1 MRPFVVLKF
10 SSGSLWTNPACAHAI
25 EHQPR
30 LENESLVDAF
40 EVDVSPVVVDGEA
53 EFHFAR
59 LPALPGG
66 ADWPL
71 DACIRPIE
79 PTLAG
84 AISRSVVK
92 RVMNGDRPTARW
104 PIQITYR
111 DDEGREYVTVCEIRV
126 VRMPLQLTTT
136 IVSRGEEPTAD
147 PSRAAPA
154 AARY

>member
-1 MRPFVVLKF
+1 MRPFVTLKF
-10 SSGSLWTNPACAHAI
+10 SSGSLWTHPASAHAAR
-25 EHQPR
+25 HQPR
-30 LENESLVDAF
+30 LENESLVDAY
-40 EVDVSPVVVDGEA
+40 EIDVAPVLVDGEA

-92 RVMNGDRPTARW
+92 RVVKGRRPSGRW
-104 PIQITYR
+104 PIQISYR
-111 DDEGREYVTVCEIRV
+111 DDEGREYVTVCEIRII
-126 VRMPLQLTTT
+126 RLPLELTTT
-136 IVSRGEEPTAD
+136 IVSRGEETTLPF
-147 PSRAAPA
+147 RGLPA

>member
-10 SSGSLWTNPACAHAI
+10 SSGSPWTRPASAHAA

-30 LENESLVDAF
+30 LQNESLVDAY
-40 EVDVSPVVVDGEA
+40 EIDVSPLLVDGEV

-71 DACIRPIE
+71 DACIRPIN

-92 RVMNGDRPTARW
+92 RVMKGERPSERW
-104 PIQITYR
+104 PVRITYY
-111 DDEGREYVTVCEIRV
+111 DDEGREYVTVCAIQI
-126 VRMPLQLTTT
+126 VRMPLELTTT
-136 IVSRGEEPTAD
+136 IVSRGEEPTL
-147 PSRAAPA
+147 PFRSLPA